1 MTSSEHELQQLRER
15 LAADPQAREQLIAG
29 LGDALAGAPP
39 PTGAT
44 PGPIG
49 DLMSQANAV
58 EGPERAALLEQLVA
72 AGMLLWA
79 PPMLARVL
87 LGQTSSNISCV
98 LVICP

>member
-1 MTSSEHELQQLRER
+1 MTSSEQELQQLRER
-15 LAADPQAREQLIAG
+15 LAADPRAREQFIAG
-29 LGDALAGAPP
+29 LGDALAASPP
-39 PTGAT
+39 SADAT

-58 EGPERAALLEQLVA
+58 EGEQRAALLEQLVA

-79 PPMLARVL
+79 PPTLARIL

-98 LVICP
+98 LILCP